1 MKIHVLSNP
10 HRATTPIY
18 DEFDP
23 FAVIVHKYIENL
35 KHKYEF
41 IHYGLI
47 GSNVDCEHHT
57 LPPDLDEF
65 NNQASVIIGDRKEPG
80 DIALCFFGYEN
91 QGAVINHPDLKVIE
105 PVIGYTPHG
114 VFAPFKV
121 FKSYAIMHYYYGIH
135 GRIDNPV
142 WFDNV
147 IPYGEDPKNFTFNPI
162 KEDYI
167 LMFGRVIPSKGLHLA
182 IEAAGAAGVKLVIA
196 GPGHPILHGYDPLPE
211 YVEFAGFCNSEQRRK
226 LMSNAKALIAPT
238 HYIEPFGNMI
248 VEAYFSGTPVITTDW
263 GAFTETVVQGVTGY
277 RCRDFRDFLE
287 AIKNIE
293 NIDPFDCYKFAI
305 KNYTHDVV
313 YKKHDQYLQK
323 IIDMNFYRK

>member
-23 FAVIVHKYIENL
+23 FAVIVYKYIENL

-57 LPPDLDEF
+57 LSPDLDKF
-65 NNQASVIIGDRKEPG
+65 NSQASVIIGDRKEPG

-114 VFAPFKV
+114 VFAQYKV

-135 GRIDNPV
+135 GNIDNPV
-142 WFDNV
+142 WFDAV

-167 LMFGRVIPSKGLHLA
+167 LLFGRVIPSKGLHLA
-182 IEAAGAAGVKLVIA
+182 IEAAGAAGVKLDWQATWRNWVRNQRQERLNPADIA
-196 GPGHPILHGYDPLPE
+196 KVTVPSKVERDP
-211 YVEFAGFCNSEQRRK
+211 A
-226 LMSNAKALIAPT
+226 
-238 HYIEPFGNMI
+238 
-248 VEAYFSGTPVITTDW
+248 
-263 GAFTETVVQGVTGY
+263 
-277 RCRDFRDFLE
+277 
-287 AIKNIE
+287 
-293 NIDPFDCYKFAI
+293 
-305 KNYTHDVV
+305 
-313 YKKHDQYLQK
+313 LQK
-323 IIDMNFYRK
+323 LDDDYKTAKPNPEILRMIRDGLKGKMI